1 MVNRE
6 MIIRFSVQDSEGNE
20 LFFFEP
26 TVHIQEL
33 LIDRDVI
40 IEFMRA
46 IKSSVSTD
54 TDTIDYVMFSGLI
67 LYFNQYENYS
77 LRLLANQKLT
87 KEKVHRFFEDS
98 SREIT
103 LILKGQLNPSSLSET
118 IKEKVEPLLSS
129 FLHITPIEERF
140 PQRIPRIA
148 VLGLASAG
156 KTSIIYRFFEFW
168 STEMIENL
176 QTTVGMD
183 ISKKFQ
189 EFIENQLIILDFGGQ
204 EMFRNEHLSNSTLWV
219 DLSTLIFVVDVQD
232 RNSFEIAKA
241 YLNQVWSLVARGN
254 GKKPKLTIFLHK
266 YDPLK
271 RKELKKNLS
280 ECLTIFNDFSHLS
293 SFSLTSIKDSSSD
306 AAVINILYFSL
317 PEIILPKILR
327 IELPA
332 FFEKIVKT
340 RLLPFFKDLE
350 LSILPSSK
358 RGKWIGWAEMQGIS
372 CGLSFQK
379 SWLNYLKDKSTLQF
393 PNPMYFQEPSR
404 SIEIVV
410 EEQFISILIQNS
422 HFGEIPSANLKLLF
436 TGYLTG
442 LLKTFQILPAQI
454 AKENEN
460 QTEWKIIL

>member
-1 MVNRE
+1 
-6 MIIRFSVQDSEGNE
+6 MIIRLSVQDCEGNE

-26 TVHIQEL
+26 TVHIQEI

-67 LYFNQYENYS
+67 LYFNQYEKYS
-77 LRLLANQKLT
+77 LRLLVNHKLT
-87 KEKVHRFFEDS
+87 KEKVHRFFEDIA
-98 SREIT
+98 REIN
-103 LILKGQLNPSSLSET
+103 LILKDQSNHRILFEA
-118 IKEKVEPLLSS
+118 IKEKVEPQISS
-129 FLHITPIEERF
+129 FLHITPIEERL
-140 PQRIPRIA
+140 PQKIPRVA

-176 QTTVGMD
+176 QATVGMD

-189 EFIENQLIILDFGGQ
+189 EFIENQIIILDFGGQ

-219 DLSTLIFVVDVQD
+219 DLSSLIFVVDIQD

-254 GKKPKLTIFLHK
+254 RKKPKLAIFLHK

-271 RKELKKNLS
+271 RKELERNLS

-306 AAVINILYFSL
+306 AALINTLYFSL
-317 PEIILPKILR
+317 PEIILPKLLK

-332 FFEKIVKT
+332 FFEKIVNI
-340 RLLPFFKDLE
+340 RLLAFFKDLE
-350 LSILPSSK
+350 FNLLPSSK
-358 RGKWIGWAEMQGIS
+358 KEKWIGWAEMQGIS

-379 SWLNYLKDKSTLQF
+379 TWLNYLRDKSTFKF
-393 PNPMYFQEPSR
+393 PNPIYFQEPSR
-404 SIEIVV
+404 SIEIIL
-410 EEQFISILIQNS
+410 EDQSISIIIQNS
-422 HFGEIPSANLKLLF
+422 NFREISNTNLELLF

-442 LLKTFQILPAQI
+442 LLKTFQLLPAKIVRENGKQI
-454 AKENEN
+454 
-460 QTEWKIIL
+460 EWKIRL